1 MQFPIDW
8 DYLDIDFEYQDRD
21 RTIPSDTLRSQR
33 TFECE
38 SIDPSLWKATTL
50 KVYRNITSIALRAP
64 GVLRWV
70 SWAHKV
76 EAMCFLPDTSNCIKW
91 KKWQWSQM
99 SINALATYYI
109 FKNYIQTWAA
119 KLEYLT
125 IDIPQNGNLPILLP
139 LWFYVK
145 SISADFWR
153 PKIAILNILAAL
165 NFWHFWH
172 FWSFQVKKCPK
183 NQNAKPPKLF

>member
-1 MQFPIDW
+1 MLQFPIDW

-109 FKNYIQTWAA
+109 LKKLARYIEAQ
-119 KLEYLT
+119 
-125 IDIPQNGNLPILLP
+125 
-139 LWFYVK
+139 
-145 SISADFWR
+145 ISAELSLNSKQAYWKHATFKKDSLS
-153 PKIAILNILAAL
+153 ICILHL
-165 NFWHFWH
+165 NSLFIQRGPV
-172 FWSFQVKKCPK
+172 FQESSIMQLRIGSVHD
-183 NQNAKPPKLF
+183 NT